1 MTRYGLR
8 ARVISLTLAP
18 TLIIGLLLTAF
29 FSFNRYH
36 DLETQVINS
45 GLNIVEP
52 LAIASEDGL
61 RNNSREAVR
70 RIISFAHRKNSKF
83 VRSIAVFDYKHDLFV
98 TSNFHPNF
106 ESLTFPKQEPIPL
119 LLTSDLRDNTLILR
133 APVISE
139 AGLTATL
146 EGQSTTPA
154 LGYVSIELDLS
165 SLRLQ
170 QYQEIFAAALVLLVG
185 LGLSA
190 VFAYRLMYDVTRPI
204 SHMKNMVDR
213 IRRGHL
219 DVRIEGKMHGELDSL
234 KNGINAMAVSLSEY
248 HVEMQHSI
256 DQATSDLR
264 ETLEQLEIQNV
275 ELDIAKKRAQEAARV
290 KSEFLANMSH
300 ELRTP
305 LNGVIGFTRQMLKT
319 KLTNSQ
325 TDYLQTIERSANNL
339 LNIINDI
346 LDFSKLEAGK
356 LALENIPF
364 EFQES
369 LEEVVSLQA
378 TSAHEKGLEL
388 TLKVDP
394 KIPAGLAG
402 DPLRIQQVLTNL
414 VGNSIKFTERGNI
427 DISVELRSQRDDV
440 VELQFMVRDTGI
452 GISERQQAQLFQ
464 AFSQADASISR
475 RYGGTGLGLV
485 ITQKLVSQMGG
496 EISLTSRLHQG
507 STFWFTL
514 RLHVTDMPV
523 SDLIEA
529 QTLAQRQLLLIE
541 PNMQAGSILQQ
552 MLASEGII
560 VTHRTTLPEEG
571 EHFDYERFNYRSS
584 IKGEYDCYDYVL
596 LNLSPSHE
604 NTIGDVEMM
613 VERLMAYAPHVVLG
627 MPSTALALSD
637 HLIQKYQVH
646 CITKPLSRRKLLQ
659 TLAANQEAL
668 PILEPNTPVSTD
680 KLPLTVM
687 AVDDN
692 PANLKLITA
701 LLKERVEQVITCSN
715 GEDAVAQAEHQHFDM
730 ILMDIQMP
738 KMDGVTAS
746 KAIKKLPLN
755 EQTPVIAVTAHAMLG
770 ERDRLLKAGMDDYLT
785 KPIEEHVLQQVLMH
799 WNPNATVQELEKLDL
814 SVHTTPDV
822 PSTPSASDSQIVID
836 WPAALKQSANK
847 ASLAKEMLQ
856 MLVDYIPEVNSV
868 VEQALTGDGDEEA
881 RENLIHHVHK
891 LHGSSSY
898 CGVPRLKSICATLEK
913 ALRSDA
919 SIEEVEP
926 ELFELQDEMEKVTEA
941 SAHYLTLN

>member
-8 ARVISLTLAP
+8 ARVITLTLAP
-18 TLIIGLLLTAF
+18 TLIIGLLLSAF

-36 DLETQVINS
+36 DLETQVVNS
-45 GLNIVEP
+45 GLNIIEP
-52 LAIASEDGL
+52 LAIASEEGL
-61 RNNSREAVR
+61 KNNSRESVR
-70 RIISFAHRKNSKF
+70 RIISYAHRKNSKF
-83 VRSIAVFDYKHDLFV
+83 VRSIAVFDYNHELFV

-106 ESLTFPKQEPIPL
+106 ELLTFPRNEPIPML
-119 LLTSDLRDNTLILR
+119 VSSELEGNTLILR
-133 APVISE
+133 APVIAES
-139 AGLTATL
+139 GLVATIK
-146 EGQSTTPA
+146 GQIANPA
-154 LGYVSIELDLS
+154 VGYVAIELDLS

-170 QYQEIFAAALVLLVG
+170 QYQEIFSACLVLLIG

-190 VFAYRLMYDVTRPI
+190 VFAYRLMHDVTRPI

-234 KNGINAMAVSLSEY
+234 KNGINSMAVSLSEY

-305 LNGVIGFTRQMLKT
+305 LNGVIGFTRQLLKT
-319 KLTNSQ
+319 TLTNSQ
-325 TDYLQTIERSANNL
+325 TDYLQTIEKSANNL

-364 EFQES
+364 DFQTS
-369 LEEVVSLQA
+369 LEEVVNLQA

-388 TLKVDP
+388 TLKIDP
-394 KIPAGLAG
+394 KIPPGLVG

-427 DISVELRSQRDDV
+427 DISVELRSQRDDS

-452 GISERQQAQLFQ
+452 GISERQQSQLFQ

-514 RLHVTDMPV
+514 RLITTDMPV
-523 SDLIEA
+523 SELLE
-529 QTLAQRQLLLIE
+529 TEVLRRRTLLLVE
-541 PNMQAGSILQQ
+541 PNMQAASVIQQ
-552 MLASEGII
+552 TLVQEGLI
-560 VTHRTTLPEEG
+560 VTYRSSLPEET
-571 EHFDYERFNYRSS
+571 EH
-584 IKGEYDCYDYVL
+584 YDYVL
-596 LNLSPSHE
+596 LNLAPNRE
-604 NTIGDVEMM
+604 NDLTSVEAW
-613 VERLMAYAPHVVLG
+613 VEQALRCAPHVVVG
-627 MPSTALALSD
+627 TPSTALALSD
-637 HLIQKYQVH
+637 HLIQKYPIH
-646 CITKPLSRRKLLQ
+646 CITKPLSRIKLLQ
-659 TLAANQEAL
+659 TLAANQESMPL
-668 PILEPNTPVSTD
+668 LESTPEYSET
-680 KLPLTVM
+680 LPLTVM

-692 PANLKLITA
+692 PANLKLICA
-701 LLKERVEQVITCSN
+701 LLQERVERVITCTN
-715 GEDAVAQAEHQHFDM
+715 GMDAVNQAETQHFDI

-738 KMDGVTAS
+738 HMDGVTACH
-746 KAIKKLPLN
+746 AIKQTELN
-755 EQTPVIAVTAHAMLG
+755 ATTPVIAVTAHAMSG
-770 ERDRLLKAGMDDYLT
+770 ERDRLLGAGMDDYLT

-799 WNPNATVQELEKLDL
+799 WSPHTKQEELEKLDI
-814 SVHTTPDV
+814 SSHTLDQT
-822 PSTPSASDSQIVID
+822 ASDLNDHAQRMHNTMIID
-836 WPAALKQSANK
+836 WQAALKQSANK
-847 ASLAKEMLQ
+847 QDLARDMLQ
-856 MLVDYIPEVNSV
+856 MLIDSIPEVDTIVESALKDEHV
-868 VEQALTGDGDEEA
+868 DVEQ
-881 RENLIHHVHK
+881 LIHHVHK

-898 CGVPRLKSICATLEK
+898 CGVPRLKNICATIEK
-913 ALRSDA
+913 ALRSG
-919 SIEEVEP
+919 STIEEVEP
-926 ELFELQDEMEKVTEA
+926 ELFELQDEMEKVVA
-941 SAHYLTLN
+941 SAKPYLES

>member
-8 ARVISLTLAP
+8 ARVITLTLAP
-18 TLIIGLLLTAF
+18 TLIIGLLLSAF

-36 DLETQVINS
+36 DLENQVINAGAS
-45 GLNIVEP
+45 IIEP
-52 LAIASEDGL
+52 LAIASEEAL
-61 RNNSREAVR
+61 KNQSRESVR
-70 RIISFAHRKNSKF
+70 RIISYAHRKNSKL
-83 VRSIAVFDYKHDLFV
+83 VRSIAVFDANHELFV

-106 ESLTFPKQEPIPL
+106 ESLTYPKDKPIPIL
-119 LLTSDLRDNTLILR
+119 SSSHLTENTLILR
-133 APVISE
+133 TPILEESRLIEGGGSE
-139 AGLTATL
+139 A
-146 EGQSTTPA
+146 TTPA
-154 LGYVSIELDLS
+154 LGYIAIELDLS

-170 QYQEIFAAALVLLVG
+170 QYQEIFSAFLVLALG
-185 LGLSA
+185 LGLSGA
-190 VFAYRLMYDVTRPI
+190 FAFRLLHDVTRPI
-204 SHMKNMVDR
+204 THMKNMVDR

-234 KNGINAMAVSLSEY
+234 KKGINAMAVSLSEY

-319 KLTNSQ
+319 QLSNSQ
-325 TDYLQTIERSANNL
+325 MDYLQTIEKSANNL

-369 LEEVVSLQA
+369 LEEVVNLQA
-378 TSAHEKGLEL
+378 TSAHEKGLEI

-394 KIPAGLAG
+394 KIPAGLVG

-427 DISVELRSQRDDV
+427 DISVEMRSQRDDV

-514 RLHVTDMPV
+514 RLHITEMPM
-523 SDLIEA
+523 SDWLDPQI
-529 QTLAQRQLLLIE
+529 LSSKQLLLIE
-541 PNMQAGSILQQ
+541 PNMQAASITQQ
-552 MLASEGII
+552 MLVQAGLH
-560 VTHRTTLPEEG
+560 VTYRSVMPEES
-571 EHFDYERFNYRSS
+571 EHF
-584 IKGEYDCYDYVL
+584 DYVL
-596 LNLSPSHE
+596 LNLAPSKE
-604 NTIGDVEMM
+604 TDINLVEQWVNNAVNMADNVIIGT
-613 VERLMAYAPHVVLG
+613 
-627 MPSTALALSD
+627 PSTELALSD
-637 HLIQKYQVH
+637 HLMQQYPVQ
-646 CITKPLSRRKLLQ
+646 CITKPLSRKKLLQ
-659 TLAANQEAL
+659 ILIAHQPAIQEV
-668 PILEPNTPVSTD
+668 PESPSEFD
-680 KLPLTVM
+680 KLPLKVM

-692 PANLKLITA
+692 PANLKLIMA
-701 LLKERVEQVITCSN
+701 LLQERVETIVSCTN
-715 GEDAVAQAEHQHFDM
+715 GQDAIEQAKDHKFDI

-738 KMDGVTAS
+738 HMDGVTACQE
-746 KAIKKLPLN
+746 IKKTQLN
-755 EQTPVIAVTAHAMLG
+755 AQTPVIAVTAHAMVG

-785 KPIEEHVLQQVLMH
+785 KPIEEHILQQVLVH
-799 WNPNATVQELEKLDL
+799 WNPHTTSHEVEKLELPEHLEPMIEAQEVAHAD
-814 SVHTTPDV
+814 T
-822 PSTPSASDSQIVID
+822 IIID
-836 WPAALKQSANK
+836 WQTALKQSANK
-847 ASLAKEMLQ
+847 EDLAKDLLK
-856 MLVDYIPEVNSV
+856 MLVESIPEINLV
-868 VEQALTGDGDEEA
+868 VAMALEDDEYSTQD
-881 RENLIHHVHK
+881 LLHHIHK
-891 LHGSSSY
+891 LHGSCSY
-898 CGVPRLKSICATLEK
+898 SGVPRLKKVCATIEQ
-913 ALRSDA
+913 ALRAGQLISD
-919 SIEEVEP
+919 IEP
-926 ELFELQDEMEKVTEA
+926 ELFELQDEMEKVVVTA
-941 SAHYLTLN
+941 KPYLV

>member
-8 ARVISLTLAP
+8 ARVITLTLAP
-18 TLIIGLLLTAF
+18 TLIIGLLLSAF

-36 DLETQVINS
+36 DLENQMIDS
-45 GLNIVEP
+45 GLSIIEP
-52 LAIASEDGL
+52 LAIASENGL
-61 RNNSREAVR
+61 KNNSRESVR
-70 RIISFAHRKNSKF
+70 RIISYAHRKNSKL
-83 VRSIAVFDYKHDLFV
+83 VRSIAVFDYNHELFV

-106 ESLTFPKQEPIPL
+106 ASLTYPKNKPIPQL
-119 LLTSDLRDNTLILR
+119 VSSDLHDNTLILR
-133 APVISE
+133 APVLAESGVIATPRGQA
-139 AGLTATL
+139 AG
-146 EGQSTTPA
+146 QA
-154 LGYVSIELDLS
+154 LGYIAIEMDLS

-170 QYQEIFAAALVLLVG
+170 QYQEIFSAFLVLLTG

-190 VFAYRLMYDVTRPI
+190 IFAMRLMHDVTRPI
-204 SHMKNMVDR
+204 THMKNMVDR

-319 KLTNSQ
+319 QLTNSQ
-325 TDYLQTIERSANNL
+325 ADYLQTIEKSANNL
-339 LNIINDI
+339 LSIINDI

-364 EFQES
+364 EFQET
-369 LEEVVSLQA
+369 LEEVVNLQA
-378 TSAHEKGLEL
+378 TSAHEKGLEI
-388 TLKVDP
+388 TLNIDP
-394 KIPAGLAG
+394 EIPTGLVG

-427 DISVELRSQRDDV
+427 DISVELRSRKEDI

-507 STFWFTL
+507 STFWLTL
-514 RLHVTDMPV
+514 SLHATHMPV
-523 SDLIEA
+523 SDHVNTAVLHQRTILLIEA
-529 QTLAQRQLLLIE
+529 
-541 PNMQAGSILQQ
+541 NMQVATITQRMLLQ
-552 MLASEGII
+552 EGLH
-560 VTHRTTLPEEG
+560 VTTRTSLPEAAEK
-571 EHFDYERFNYRSS
+571 F
-584 IKGEYDCYDYVL
+584 DYVL
-596 LNLSPSHE
+596 LNLAANHS
-604 NTIGDVEMM
+604 NQLAQVEQW
-613 VERLMAYAPHVVLG
+613 VEQAMRCAPHVVVG
-627 MPSTALALSD
+627 TPSTALALSD
-637 HLIQKYQVH
+637 HLLQKYQVH
-646 CITKPLSRRKLLQ
+646 CITKPLSRKKLMQ
-659 TLAANQEAL
+659 TLVANQDLL
-668 PILEPNTPVSTD
+668 PELPVVPMLSSE
-680 KLPLTVM
+680 KLPLKVM

-692 PANLKLITA
+692 PANLKLISA
-701 LLKERVEQVITCSN
+701 LLHEHVDNVITCTN
-715 GEDAVAQAEHQHFDM
+715 GMDSVTLAESTHFDI

-738 KMDGVTAS
+738 HMDGVSACR
-746 KAIKKLPLN
+746 KIKKTELN
-755 EQTPVIAVTAHAMLG
+755 ANTPVIAVTAHALEG

-799 WNPNATVQELEKLDL
+799 WNPYADQNEFGKLELVHHEPEKAETDTEQ
-814 SVHTTPDV
+814 SY
-822 PSTPSASDSQIVID
+822 SNIIID
-836 WPAALKQSANK
+836 WQMALKQSANK
-847 ASLAKEMLQ
+847 ADLATEMLQ
-856 MLVDYIPEVNSV
+856 MLVDYIPEVNQV
-868 VEQALTGDGDEEA
+868 TELALNGETSREE
-881 RENLIHHVHK
+881 LLHHVHK
-891 LHGSSSY
+891 LHGSCSY
-898 CGVPRLKSICATLEK
+898 CGVPRLKKVCETLEK
-913 ALRSDA
+913 GLRSSA
-919 SIEEVEP
+919 ELVEMEP
-926 ELFELQDEMEKVTEA
+926 ELFELQDEMEKVTA
-941 SAHYLTLN
+941 SAAPYLQTQDS

>member
-8 ARVISLTLAP
+8 ARVITLTLAP
-18 TLIIGLLLTAF
+18 TLIIGLLLSAF

-36 DLETQVINS
+36 DLEKQVINS
-45 GLNIVEP
+45 GLSIIEP
-52 LAIASEDGL
+52 LAIASEEGL
-61 RNNSREAVR
+61 KNNSRESVR
-70 RIISFAHRKNSKF
+70 RIISYAHRKNSKF
-83 VRSIAVFDYKHDLFV
+83 VRSIAVFDYNHDLFV

-106 ESLTFPKQEPIPL
+106 ESLTFPRNEPIPL
-119 LLTSDLRDNTLILR
+119 LVTSDLHENTLILR
-133 APVISE
+133 APIIAESGLIS
-139 AGLTATL
+139 TPK
-146 EGQSTTPA
+146 GQDTNPA
-154 LGYVSIELDLS
+154 LGYIAVELDLS

-170 QYQEIFAAALVLLVG
+170 QYQEIFSAFLVLLSG

-190 VFAYRLMYDVTRPI
+190 VFAYRLMHDVTRPI

-325 TDYLQTIERSANNL
+325 ADYLQTIEKSANNL

-364 EFQES
+364 EFQET

-394 KIPAGLAG
+394 KIPAGLVG

-427 DISVELRSQRDDV
+427 DISVELRSQKEDA

-514 RLHVTDMPV
+514 RLNSTDMPV
-523 SDLIEA
+523 SDLLET
-529 QTLAQRQLLLIE
+529 QVLRQRTLLLVE
-541 PNMQAGSILQQ
+541 PNMQAASVTQQ
-552 MLASEGII
+552 TLVQEGLI
-560 VTHRTTLPEEG
+560 VT
-571 EHFDYERFNYRSS
+571 YRSS
-584 IKGEYDCYDYVL
+584 IPEEASQFDYVL
-596 LNLSPSHE
+596 LNLAPNKTNE
-604 NTIGDVEMM
+604 AELVEQW
-613 VERLMAYAPHVVLG
+613 VKQAQQCAPEVVVG
-627 MPSTALALSD
+627 IPSTALALSD
-637 HLIQKYQVH
+637 HLIQTHHVH

-659 TLAANQEAL
+659 TLAANQESL
-668 PILEPNTPVSTD
+668 PMIEIEPAYNET
-680 KLPLTVM
+680 LPLTVM

-692 PANLKLITA
+692 PANLKLISA
-701 LLKERVEQVITCSN
+701 LLQERVEKVVTCTN
-715 GEDAVAQAEHQHFDM
+715 GLDAVAQAETQHFDI

-738 KMDGVTAS
+738 HMDGVTACG
-746 KAIKKLPLN
+746 KIKQTELN
-755 EQTPVIAVTAHAMLG
+755 ANTPVIAVTAHAMSG
-770 ERDRLLKAGMDDYLT
+770 ERDRLLGAGMDDYLT

-799 WNPNATVQELEKLDL
+799 WNPNTTESEMEKLDL
-814 SVHTTPDV
+814 PPDV
-822 PSTPSASDSQIVID
+822 EPSEHSPSAVIEHDNIIID
-836 WPAALKQSANK
+836 WQAALKQSANK
-847 ASLAKEMLQ
+847 QDLARDMLQ
-856 MLVDYIPEVNSV
+856 MLVDFIPEVSSV
-868 VEQALTGDGDEEA
+868 VEAALEEDDFDS
-881 RENLIHHVHK
+881 ETLVHHVHK

-898 CGVPRLKSICATLEK
+898 CGVPRLKKVCATIEK
-913 ALRSDA
+913 ALRSGA
-919 SIEEVEP
+919 SLEDIEP
-926 ELFELQDEMEKVTEA
+926 ELFELQDEMEKVTA
-941 SAHYLTLN
+941 SAAPYLDS

>member
-8 ARVISLTLAP
+8 ARVITLTLAP
-18 TLIIGLLLTAF
+18 TLIIGLLLSAF

-36 DLETQVINS
+36 DLEVQVYNS
-45 GLNIVEP
+45 GLNIIEP
-52 LAIASEDGL
+52 LAIASEEGL
-61 RNNSREAVR
+61 KNNSREAVR
-70 RIISFAHRKNSKF
+70 RIISYAHRKNSKF
-83 VRSIAVFDYKHDLFV
+83 VRSIAVFDYKHELFV

-106 ESLTFPKQEPIPL
+106 ESLTYPKDQPIPL
-119 LLTSDLRDNTLILR
+119 LNNSVLQDNTLIMR
-133 APVISE
+133 APVIAES
-139 AGLTATL
+139 GLLATTR
-146 EGQSTTPA
+146 GQESNPA
-154 LGYVSIELDLS
+154 LGYVAVELDLS

-170 QYQEIFAAALVLLVG
+170 QYQEVFSAFLVLLIG

-319 KLTNSQ
+319 TLTNSQ
-325 TDYLQTIERSANNL
+325 TDYLQTIEKSAKNL

-364 EFQES
+364 DFQES

-388 TLKVDP
+388 TLKIDP
-394 KIPAGLAG
+394 KIPAGLVG
-402 DPLRIQQVLTNL
+402 DSLRIQQVLTNL

-427 DISVELRSQRDDV
+427 DISVEMRSQKDDV

-514 RLHVTDMPV
+514 RLNSTDMPV
-523 SDLIEA
+523 TELVDTESLK
-529 QTLAQRQLLLIE
+529 QRSLLLVE
-541 PNMQAGSILQQ
+541 PNMQAASVTQQ
-552 MLASEGII
+552 LLVQAGLM
-560 VTHRTTLPEEG
+560 VT
-571 EHFDYERFNYRSS
+571 YRSS
-584 IKGEYDCYDYVL
+584 LPDDAESFDYVL
-596 LNLSPSHE
+596 LNLAPNRDHE
-604 NTIGDVEMM
+604 TSVVEQQ
-613 VERLMAYAPHVVLG
+613 VEHALRCASHVVVG
-627 MPSTALALSD
+627 VPSTTLALSD
-637 HLIQKYQVH
+637 HLIQSYPVH
-646 CITKPLSRRKLLQ
+646 CITKPLSRKRLLQ
-659 TLAANQEAL
+659 TLSANQESL
-668 PILEPNTPVSTD
+668 PQLPEVIVPHQSET
-680 KLPLTVM
+680 LPLTVM

-692 PANLKLITA
+692 PANLKLISA
-701 LLKERVEQVITCSN
+701 LLQERVEQVITCTN
-715 GEDAVAQAEHQHFDM
+715 GVDAVKQAEMHKFDM

-738 KMDGVTAS
+738 QMDGVTACE
-746 KAIKKLPLN
+746 KIKQTELN
-755 EQTPVIAVTAHAMLG
+755 ASTPVIAVTAHAMSG
-770 ERDRLLKAGMDDYLT
+770 ERDRLLNAGMDDYLT

-799 WNPNATVQELEKLDL
+799 WSPQTNETQLEKLDI
-814 SVHTTPDV
+814 TTQPEPIETEPANAV
-822 PSTPSASDSQIVID
+822 EHSTMIID
-836 WPAALKQSANK
+836 WQAALKQSANK
-847 ASLAKEMLQ
+847 EDLARDMLQ
-856 MLVDYIPEVNSV
+856 MLIDYIPEVAAIV
-868 VEQALTGDGDEEA
+868 DGALEDDHFDVDQ
-881 RENLIHHVHK
+881 LIHHVHK

-898 CGVPRLKSICATLEK
+898 CGVPRLKAVCATIEK
-913 ALRSDA
+913 ELRSGTE
-919 SIEEVEP
+919 IEDIEP
-926 ELFELQDEMEKVTEA
+926 ELFELQDEMEKVVA
-941 SAHYLTLN
+941 SAKPYLAP

>member
-8 ARVISLTLAP
+8 ARVITLTLAP
-18 TLIIGLLLTAF
+18 TLIIGLLLSAF

-36 DLETQVINS
+36 DLEKQVINS
-45 GLNIVEP
+45 GLSIIEP

-61 RNNSREAVR
+61 KNNSREGVR
-70 RIISFAHRKNSKF
+70 RIISYAHRKNSKF
-83 VRSIAVFDYKHDLFV
+83 VRSIAVFDYKHELFV

-106 ESLTFPKQEPIPL
+106 ELLTFPRTEPIPL
-119 LLTSDLRDNTLILR
+119 LVSSDLQENTLVLR
-133 APVISE
+133 APVIAES
-139 AGLTATL
+139 GIVATMN
-146 EGQSTTPA
+146 GPSTNPA
-154 LGYVSIELDLS
+154 LGYVAIELDLS

-170 QYQEIFAAALVLLVG
+170 QYQEIFSAFLVLLTG

-204 SHMKNMVDR
+204 SHMKSMVDR

-234 KNGINAMAVSLSEY
+234 KNGINSMAVSLSEY

-319 KLTNSQ
+319 TLTNSQ
-325 TDYLQTIERSANNL
+325 TDHLQTIEKSANNL

-364 EFQES
+364 DFQDS

-394 KIPAGLAG
+394 KIPVGLVG

-427 DISVELRSQRDDV
+427 DISVELRSQRDDAI
-440 VELQFMVRDTGI
+440 ELQFMVRDTGI
-452 GISERQQAQLFQ
+452 GISERQQSQLFQ

-514 RLHVTDMPV
+514 QLSSTEMPV
-523 SDLIEA
+523 SEVVDTQALR
-529 QTLAQRQLLLIE
+529 QRSLLLVE
-541 PNMQAGSILQQ
+541 PNMQAASVIQQ
-552 MLASEGII
+552 TLAQEGLI
-560 VTHRTTLPEEG
+560 VT
-571 EHFDYERFNYRSS
+571 YRSS
-584 IKGEYDCYDYVL
+584 LPDETEHFDYVL
-596 LNLSPSHE
+596 LNLSPSKE
-604 NTIGDVEMM
+604 QDTLAVQSM
-613 VERLMAYAPHVVLG
+613 VEQAMRCSPQVVVG
-627 MPSTALALSD
+627 TPSTALALSD
-637 HLIQKYQVH
+637 YLIQTFQIH

-659 TLAANQEAL
+659 TLTANQDSMPLLAS
-668 PILEPNTPVSTD
+668 PVEKSET
-680 KLPLTVM
+680 LPLRVM

-692 PANLKLITA
+692 PANLKLISA
-701 LLKERVEQVITCSN
+701 LLQERVEKVISCSN
-715 GEDAVAQAEHQHFDM
+715 GLEAVEQAELQHFDI

-738 KMDGVTAS
+738 HMDGVTAC
-746 KAIKKLPLN
+746 KKIKQTELN
-755 EQTPVIAVTAHAMLG
+755 ASTPVIAVTAHAMTG
-770 ERDRLLKAGMDDYLT
+770 ERDRLLQAGMDDYLT

-799 WNPNATVQELEKLDL
+799 WNPHTSEQELEKLAITTNTE
-814 SVHTTPDV
+814 SVEKQTEEPAFAEH
-822 PSTPSASDSQIVID
+822 QNMIID
-836 WPAALKQSANK
+836 WQAALKQSANK
-847 ASLAKEMLQ
+847 EDLAKDMLQ
-856 MLVDYIPEVNSV
+856 MLVDYIPEVSAV
-868 VEQALTGDGDEEA
+868 VEAALELEDDEQIDMDK
-881 RENLIHHVHK
+881 LIHHVHK

-898 CGVPRLKSICATLEK
+898 CGVPRLKKICATIEK
-913 ALRSDA
+913 ALRSGA
-919 SIEEVEP
+919 SIEDIEP
-926 ELFELQDEMEKVTEA
+926 ELFELQDEMEKVEA
-941 SAHYLTLN
+941 SAQPYLEN

>member
-8 ARVISLTLAP
+8 ARVITLTLAP
-18 TLIIGLLLTAF
+18 TLIIGLLLSAF

-36 DLETQVINS
+36 DLEKQVINS
-45 GLNIVEP
+45 GLNIIEP

-61 RNNSREAVR
+61 KNNSRESVR
-70 RIISFAHRKNSKF
+70 RIISYAHRKNSKF
-83 VRSIAVFDYKHDLFV
+83 VRSIAVFDYNHELFV

-106 ESLTFPKQEPIPL
+106 ELLTFPRNEPIPL
-119 LLTSDLRDNTLILR
+119 LVSSVLQENTLILR
-133 APVISE
+133 APVIAES
-139 AGLTATL
+139 GLVATIK
-146 EGQSTTPA
+146 GQSSNPA
-154 LGYVSIELDLS
+154 LGYVAIELDLS

-170 QYQEIFAAALVLLVG
+170 QYQEIFSAFLVLLIG

-190 VFAYRLMYDVTRPI
+190 VFAHRLMHDVTRPI

-234 KNGINAMAVSLSEY
+234 KNGINSMAVSLSEY

-319 KLTNSQ
+319 TLTNSQ
-325 TDYLQTIERSANNL
+325 TDYLQTIENSANNL

-364 EFQES
+364 DFQAS

-388 TLKVDP
+388 TLKIDP
-394 KIPAGLAG
+394 KIPAGLVG

-427 DISVELRSQRDDV
+427 DISVELRSQKEDS

-452 GISERQQAQLFQ
+452 GISERQQSQLFQ

-514 RLHVTDMPV
+514 RLSSTDMPV
-523 SDLIEA
+523 SDLIET
-529 QTLAQRQLLLIE
+529 QVLQQRSLLLVE
-541 PNMQAGSILQQ
+541 PNMQAASVIQQ
-552 MLASEGII
+552 TLVQEGLI
-560 VTHRTTLPEEG
+560 VT
-571 EHFDYERFNYRSS
+571 YRSS
-584 IKGEYDCYDYVL
+584 LPDESESYDYVL
-596 LNLSPSHE
+596 LNLSPNKE
-604 NTIGDVEMM
+604 NDIETVQVWVEHAM
-613 VERLMAYAPHVVLG
+613 RCASHVVVG
-627 MPSTALALSD
+627 TPSTTLALSD
-637 HLIQKYQVH
+637 HLIQKYHIH

-659 TLAANQEAL
+659 TLAANQESIPL
-668 PILEPNTPVSTD
+668 LESPSQNNET
-680 KLPLTVM
+680 LPLTVM

-692 PANLKLITA
+692 PANLKLISA
-701 LLKERVEQVITCSN
+701 LLHERVEKVVTCTN
-715 GEDAVAQAEHQHFDM
+715 GLDAVKQAEVQHFDI

-738 KMDGVTAS
+738 HMDGVTACS
-746 KAIKKLPLN
+746 KIKQTELN
-755 EQTPVIAVTAHAMLG
+755 SATPVIAVTAHAMSG
-770 ERDRLLKAGMDDYLT
+770 ERDRLLAAGMDDYLT

-799 WNPNATVQELEKLDL
+799 WNPHTSEKDLEKLDL
-814 SVHTTPDV
+814 S
-822 PSTPSASDSQIVID
+822 STPTVIEHQEEAVSQDSHSNMIID
-836 WPAALKQSANK
+836 WQAALKQSANK
-847 ASLAKEMLQ
+847 EDLAQDMLQ
-856 MLVDYIPEVNSV
+856 MLVDYIPEVNAI
-868 VEQALTGDGDEEA
+868 VEGALEDDHFDTQQ
-881 RENLIHHVHK
+881 LIHHVHK

-898 CGVPRLKSICATLEK
+898 CGVPRLKSVCATIEK
-913 ALRSDA
+913 ELRSGS
-919 SIEEVEP
+919 SIEDIEP
-926 ELFELQDEMEKVTEA
+926 ELFELQDEMEKVVA
-941 SAHYLTLN
+941 SAQPYLNS

>member
-8 ARVISLTLAP
+8 ARVITLTLAP
-18 TLIIGLLLTAF
+18 TLIIGLLLSAF

-36 DLETQVINS
+36 DLETQVVNS

-52 LAIASEDGL
+52 LAIASEEGL
-61 RNNSREAVR
+61 KKNSRESVR
-70 RIISFAHRKNSKF
+70 RIISYAHRKNSKF
-83 VRSIAVFDYKHDLFV
+83 VRSIAVFDYNHELFV
-98 TSNFHPNF
+98 TSNFHPDF
-106 ESLTFPKQEPIPL
+106 ESLTFPKNEPIPL
-119 LLTSDLRDNTLILR
+119 LVKSTQRDNTLILR
-133 APVISE
+133 APVIAES
-139 AGLTATL
+139 GLMATA
-146 EGQSTTPA
+146 QSPENTPA
-154 LGYVSIELDLS
+154 LGYVAVELDLS

-170 QYQEIFAAALVLLVG
+170 QYQEVFSAVLVLFVG
-185 LGLSA
+185 LGLA
-190 VFAYRLMYDVTRPI
+190 GVFAYRLMYDVTRPI
-204 SHMKNMVDR
+204 SHMKSMVDR

-219 DVRIEGKMHGELDSL
+219 GVRIEGKMHGELDSL

-305 LNGVIGFTRQMLKT
+305 LNGVIGFTRQLLKT
-319 KLTNSQ
+319 QLTNSQ
-325 TDYLQTIERSANNL
+325 TDYLLTIEKSAKNL

-364 EFQES
+364 DFQDS

-394 KIPAGLAG
+394 KIPAGLVG
-402 DPLRIQQVLTNL
+402 DSLRIQQVLTNL

-427 DISVELRSQRDDV
+427 DISVELRSQKEDL

-514 RLHVTDMPV
+514 RLHATDMPV
-523 SDLIEA
+523 TDIVDTQSLK
-529 QTLAQRQLLLIE
+529 QRTLLLVE
-541 PNMQAGSILQQ
+541 PNMQAASITQQ
-552 MLASEGII
+552 ILVQEGLV
-560 VTHRTTLPEEG
+560 VT
-571 EHFDYERFNYRSS
+571 YRSS
-584 IKGEYDCYDYVL
+584 LPDEVENFDYVL
-596 LNLSPSHE
+596 LNLAPSKE
-604 NTIGDVEMM
+604 NTISDVEVD
-613 VERLMAYAPHVVLG
+613 VEKALRCAPHVVVG
-627 MPSTALALSD
+627 TPSTTLALSD
-637 HLIQKYQVH
+637 HLIQKYPIH
-646 CITKPLSRRKLLQ
+646 CITKPLSRKRLLQ
-659 TLAANQEAL
+659 TLSANQDSL
-668 PILEPNTPVSTD
+668 PSLPKVIPQNET
-680 KLPLTVM
+680 LPLTVM

-692 PANLKLITA
+692 PANLKLISA
-701 LLKERVEQVITCSN
+701 LLHERVEKVITCTN
-715 GEDAVAQAEHQHFDM
+715 GLDAVTQAQAQPFDI

-738 KMDGVTAS
+738 HMDGVTACEE
-746 KAIKKLPLN
+746 IKKTDLN
-755 EQTPVIAVTAHAMLG
+755 ANTPVIAVTAHAMSG
-770 ERDRLLKAGMDDYLT
+770 ERDRLLSAGMDDYLT
-785 KPIEEHVLQQVLMH
+785 KPIEEHVLQQVLVH
-799 WNPNATVQELEKLDL
+799 WNPHTDSETIEKI
-814 SVHTTPDV
+814 
-822 PSTPSASDSQIVID
+822 TPSYVEEMDEESAPTSSPLQQNVSID
-836 WPAALKQSANK
+836 WEAALKQSANK
-847 ASLAKEMLQ
+847 VDLAKDMLK
-856 MLVDYIPEVNSV
+856 MLVDFIPEVENA
-868 VEQALTGDGDEEA
+868 VEQALEQEDFSREE
-881 RENLIHHVHK
+881 LIHVIHK

-898 CGVPRLKSICATLEK
+898 CGVPILKGLCATLEQ
-913 ALRSDA
+913 ALRSGATIDD
-919 SIEEVEP
+919 VEP
-926 ELFELQDEMEKVTEA
+926 EMFELQDEMTKVIATA
-941 SAHYLTLN
+941 KLYLQ